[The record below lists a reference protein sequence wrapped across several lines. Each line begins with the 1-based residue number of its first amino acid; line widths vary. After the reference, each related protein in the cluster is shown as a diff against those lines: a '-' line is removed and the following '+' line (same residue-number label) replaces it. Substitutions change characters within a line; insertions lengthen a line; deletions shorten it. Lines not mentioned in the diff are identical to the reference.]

1 MEFFMCVKNV
11 NLRKHLI
18 FTRYINLLF
27 DCEQRSNRVLKNCY
41 AVVGFGIMLK
51 LFCAVTYLHKYM
63 LFYTSSGFFLSHGT

>member
-27 DCEQRSNRVLKNCY
+27 DCEQRSNRGLKNCY

-51 LFCAVTYLHKYM
+51 LFFTVT
-63 LFYTSSGFFLSHGT
+63 